1 MSKEHTL
8 LSRDAFR
15 EAVFARDNHKCVFCD
30 KPAVDAHHIVER
42 RLFSAEHEKGGYF
55 INNGASVCEQH
66 HIECEQTT
74 ISVEDVRIAC
84 GILKPIIPD
93 HLYEDPMDK
102 WGNPILASGLRL
114 RGELFWDESVQKILA
129 QGKVLDLFTNR
140 VKFPRTHHVPW
151 SEGMHDDDRM
161 HKSMENFV
169 GTRVIV
175 STKMDGENTSMY
187 NDYIHARSIDGRS
200 HPSRNWVKNFW
211 SSIKAI
217 SRKTGASVAKIFL
230 RNIRLDMK
238 ICRAISMG
246 FRSGMNATSVCLGT
260 IP

>member
-151 SEGMHDDDRM
+151 SEGICMM
-161 HKSMENFV
+161 MTVCTNPWKIS
-169 GTRVIV
+169 
-175 STKMDGENTSMY
+175 
-187 NDYIHARSIDGRS
+187 
-200 HPSRNWVKNFW
+200 WVRA
-211 SSIKAI
+211 SS
-217 SRKTGASVAKIFL
+217 SVRKWMVK
-230 RNIRLDMK
+230 IRLCTT
-238 ICRAISMG
+238 IISMREALMVARIRLAIG
-246 FRSGMNATSVCLGT
+246 
-260 IP
+260 